1 MYCIHLFICTICTRP
16 PTNGISWMQAIG
28 FILAH
33 YSTSFKG
40 TFCNRY
46 ILLMFPQANWSL
58 NCLHLLGW
66 LNARPLSLQ
75 EAHLLST
82 TNTVRIVL
90 CKTSQVEN
98 AKQLILFAFTVSV
111 LFPQVLMETWAHIPE
126 SLHMCAKE

>member
-1 MYCIHLFICTICTRP
+1 
-16 PTNGISWMQAIG
+16 
-28 FILAH
+28 
-33 YSTSFKG
+33 
-40 TFCNRY
+40 
-46 ILLMFPQANWSL
+46 MFPQANWSL

-66 LNARPLSLQ
+66 FNVRPLSLQ

-90 CKTSQVEN
+90 CRTSQVEK